1 MDSLKD
7 NLDSVEREDTLY
19 EEDEDNAANS
29 ADTNRGRD
37 ESGLDLPN
45 YEAPKN
51 SNHWEEQKQSDA
63 QASNTSSSKDPVK
76 IYLRKMGCVSML
88 SRANE
93 IATAKSIEEEENNL
107 LRQIIDI
114 PSAIKRIVSVA
125 QDTLDKKTSLRHF
138 IKSYEEDE
146 DSETNSINLARIEKL
161 THDFVNLCN
170 QLNGIKTDSATQKR
184 KEEIFALL
192 QDLGVNKKLIGTTIN
207 ELLKEVD
214 AYNNAKSSFTW
225 CINKLN
231 LTEDKLIAVIDNGL
245 ASEKERVIIKAKKAL
260 LDMRKISAR
269 TLIPLPVIEEKL
281 NCLRN
286 TQERASQA
294 KKKLAEANLRLVV
307 SIAKRYNNRGLQF
320 LDLIQEGNI
329 GLMRAVEKFEYRRGY
344 KFSTYATWWIRQAIT
359 RAIAD
364 QARTIRVPVHMIE
377 TINKLTRTSRALTQ
391 EIGRDPTV
399 EELAMRMKLSVE
411 KVKKISRIA
420 VEPLSLETPV
430 GDDDNNLGDFLED
443 KLQSPPSENVINN
456 SLNICTQKT
465 LATLTPREEKVLR
478 MRFGIGEDIDHTL
491 EQVGMS
497 FNVTR
502 ERIRQIEAKA
512 LNKLRHPSRSK
523 KLRAFTEPI

>member
-7 NLDSVEREDTLY
+7 SGELDS
-19 EEDEDNAANS
+19 EENDDVLDDDDAATS
-29 ADTNRGRD
+29 ADDDKSDDRG
-37 ESGLDLPN
+37 ELDTPDG
-45 YEAPKN
+45 ER
-51 SNHWEEQKQSDA
+51 KQSV
-63 QASNTSSSKDPVK
+63 SSSSAHSSNNAKDPVK
-76 IYLRKMGCVSML
+76 IYLRKMGCVAML

-93 IATAKSIEEEENNL
+93 IATAKTIEEEEGNL
-107 LRQIIDI
+107 LRQVVAI
-114 PSAIKRIVSVA
+114 PSALKSIVAVA
-125 QDTLDKKTSLRHF
+125 QDALDKKISLRHF
-138 IKSYEEDE
+138 VKSWDDDEDE
-146 DSETNSINLARIEKL
+146 EVNSTNLARVEKL
-161 THDFVNLCN
+161 THDFVQICRKSIDTNTVTNTDKL
-170 QLNGIKTDSATQKR
+170 LKILLELGI
-184 KEEIFALL
+184 
-192 QDLGVNKKLIGTTIN
+192 NKKLINATIRD
-207 ELLKEVD
+207 LLKEGD
-214 AYNNAKSSFTW
+214 SFNAAKRSFAW
-225 CINKLN
+225 CADKLN
-231 LTEDKLIAVIDNGL
+231 LTEDKLIAVLDNKL
-245 ASEKERVIIKAKKAL
+245 ASDSEHIINKAKKAL
-260 LDMRKISAR
+260 LDMRKVSAD
-269 TLIPLPVIEEKL
+269 TFIPLAAVAAKL
-281 NCLRN
+281 NNLRATQDRAN
-286 TQERASQA
+286 TA
-294 KKKLAEANLRLVV
+294 KKRLAEANLRLVV

-377 TINKLTRTSRALTQ
+377 TINKLTRTTRALTQ

-443 KLQSPPSENVINN
+443 KLQSPPSEKVITS
-456 SLNICTQKT
+456 SLNISTQKT

-512 LNKLRHPSRSK
+512 LGKLRHPSRSK
-523 KLRAFTEPI
+523 KLRAFIEPM

>member
-7 NLDSVEREDTLY
+7 SVNLDSVEREGSIYGD
-19 EEDEDNAANS
+19 DDNTVVSLDNN
-29 ADTNRGRD
+29 DG
-37 ESGLDLPN
+37 ELDLPSH
-45 YEAPKN
+45 EAQKSSSP
-51 SNHWEEQKQSDA
+51 WDEQKQNTNE
-63 QASNTSSSKDPVK
+63 ASVSSANNTKDPVK

-88 SRANE
+88 SRAKE
-93 IATAKSIEEEENNL
+93 IAIAKSIEEEENNL
-107 LRQIIDI
+107 LHQIIDI
-114 PSAIKRIVSVA
+114 PSAIKHIVSVA
-125 QDTLDKKTSLRHF
+125 QDTLDKKISLRHF

-146 DSETNSINLARIEKL
+146 DSETNSVNLARIEKL
-161 THDFVNLCN
+161 THDFVKLCAR
-170 QLNGIKTDSATQKR
+170 LNERKNDSADKKR
-184 KEEIFALL
+184 KEEIFKIL
-192 QDLGVNKKLIGTTIN
+192 QDLGINKKLINATIN
-207 ELLKEVD
+207 NLLQEGNIFND
-214 AYNNAKSSFTW
+214 ARNSFTW
-225 CINKLN
+225 CANKLKLN
-231 LTEDKLIAVIDNGL
+231 EDKLIVVIDNDL
-245 ASEKERVIIKAKKAL
+245 TSDKELIVNKARKAL
-260 LDMRKISAR
+260 LNMRQVSAS
-269 TLIPLPVIEEKL
+269 TMIPLAVIGEKL
-281 NCLRN
+281 VSLRD
-286 TQERASQA
+286 TQERATTA
-294 KKKLAEANLRLVV
+294 KKQLAEANLRLVV

-399 EELAMRMKLSVE
+399 EELAARMKLSVG
-411 KVKKISRIA
+411 KIKKISRIA

-443 KLQSPPSENVINN
+443 KLQSPPSEKVINS

-491 EQVGMS
+491 EQVGTS

-523 KLRAFTEPI
+523 KLRAFIEPI